1 MIENSC
7 AVCGPGVHFKML
19 YAENFD
25 LKYVDSEL
33 FSARKKPKGLHYRMA
48 QCRQC
53 GLVFSNPIL
62 DPSVLENLYEQSSF
76 SYEEDLENAKESYKK
91 ILKKVCRRLNQREAF
106 LEVGC
111 SNGFLLE
118 SAREL
123 GFKDIRGIEPNKE
136 AVKHAHESVR
146 NFIHAGILKEGLY
159 PEKKFDLIC
168 AFHLFDHLTDPNEF
182 LTLCHRY
189 LKEDGCLL
197 FVHHNARALPA
208 KFLKDRCPIID
219 IVHPY
224 LYDKST
230 QRKIFMKNHFHKIEF
245 FNVYDC
251 YSLSYWVKLFP
262 LSEQWKESFLQFL
275 RALKI
280 ERFKIKFPVGNMGVV
295 AQKCVNQDISK
306 N

>member
-7 AVCGPGVHFKML
+7 AVCGSNIRFKTL

-25 LKYVDSEL
+25 LKDIDSEL
-33 FSARKKPKGLHYRMA
+33 FSARKKPKGLHYRIVR
-48 QCRQC
+48 CEQC

-62 DPSVLENLYEQSSF
+62 DQSVLESLYRHSSF
-76 SYEEDLENAKESYKK
+76 GCEGDLENAKESYKK
-91 ILKKVCRRLNQREAF
+91 ILKKVCRRLNQRDAF

-123 GFKDIRGIEPNKE
+123 GFKEIRGIEPNEE
-136 AVKHAHESVR
+136 AVKHANETVR

-159 PEKKFDLIC
+159 SEKKFDLIC

-182 LTLCHRY
+182 LTLCRRY
-189 LKEDGCLL
+189 LKDDGYLL
-197 FVHHNARALPA
+197 FVHHNVRALPS
-208 KFLKDRCPIID
+208 KFLKDSCPIID

-230 QRKIFMKNHFHKIEF
+230 QSRIFMKNHFHRIEF

-262 LSEQWKESFLQFL
+262 ISERWKESFLQFL

-280 ERFKIKFPVGNMGVV
+280 ERFKIKFPVGNMGVL
-295 AQKCVNQDISK
+295 AQKCVNQYT
-306 N
+306 